1 LLRAP
6 PATPA
11 LYPPPL
17 PDALPISRD
26 YACHALNLGRFGTS
40 HEGEFDPVDASR
52 IRPHHLLD
60 LPLVCATGQGT
71 TTFAIAE
78 ADLSRYAALYLS
90 GRGDGRLGVEARLS
104 PRLDEQS
111 VAVRLLR
118 TEVDARG
125 HPTPWR
131 VVMLGDS
138 PGALVE
144 SDIVERLNPPAPI
157 SDTSWILPGS
167 SAWEWRTGVMGPDV
181 PKPGTNTG
189 T

>member
-78 ADLSRYAALYLS
+78 ADLSRYRSEEHTSEL
-90 GRGDGRLGVEARLS
+90 
-104 PRLDEQS
+104 QS
-111 VAVRLLR
+111 RENLVCRLLL
-118 TEVDARG
+118 E
-125 HPTPWR
+125 
-131 VVMLGDS
+131 
-138 PGALVE
+138 
-144 SDIVERLNPPAPI
+144 
-157 SDTSWILPGS
+157 
-167 SAWEWRTGVMGPDV
+167 
-181 PKPGTNTG
+181 K
-189 T
+189 